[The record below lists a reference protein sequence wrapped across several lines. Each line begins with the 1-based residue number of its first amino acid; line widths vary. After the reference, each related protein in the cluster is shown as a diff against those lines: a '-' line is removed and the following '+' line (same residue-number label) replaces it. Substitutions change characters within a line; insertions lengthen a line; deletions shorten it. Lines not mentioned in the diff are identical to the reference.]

1 MGQFKPMVK
10 METTEPSVILKLKK
24 GGHVASK
31 HEKKEEHG
39 HMGMHH
45 TEHHKKHHAENEE
58 RSEHG
63 ESPKKP
69 SMSERRKAMS
79 GALLNSKHGGK
90 VHHKAMGGMMGAPAA
105 PMGAPAAP
113 MAAPMDPRKAAMLKA
128 MMARKAGMGA
138 PAAPMA
144 APMGAMKKG
153 GKVKMHEEHEIRKLE
168 KELKHHE
175 SQKDSMHGGSAHMKR
190 GGKVHKISGHP
201 EGSHEHHKHMA
212 KHHAKMHKE
221 GGSAHHHKMH
231 EHHKAMCSGGM
242 MHKAAGGAAMD
253 KFETKTTIEGNAKK
267 FAKTKVDDG
276 QHHDKHHGTK
286 GIKDGQPAGFKKGG
300 TIEGN
305 EGKFSKTKVVDGDR
319 KDTASG
325 TKGLKDGQPAGFK
338 KGGTIKWENRPAD
351 DGDKFDPAHGT
362 TGVRESNA
370 GGYKKGGAA
379 KKHFATGGSVEDTGR
394 AVAMPRK
401 PVSKPVSNDR
411 QSGTFKKGG
420 KVVHKADGG
429 VEFSPDQDMGDVSPA
444 DVKEAK
450 QRAMQTSAIDKLLG
464 RGPTQKQSIHA
475 GGYKK
480 GGNAKR

>member
-1 MGQFKPMVK
+1 
-10 METTEPSVILKLKK
+10 
-24 GGHVASK
+24 
-31 HEKKEEHG
+31 
-39 HMGMHH
+39 MGMHH
-45 TEHHKKHHAENEE
+45 TEHHKKHHVENEE

-63 ESPKKP
+63 EAPKKP

-79 GALLNSKHGGK
+79 GAMLNSKKGGK
-90 VHHKAMGGMMGAPAA
+90 VEKKAMGGMMGAPMA
-105 PMGAPAAP
+105 APAAP

-128 MMARKAGMGA
+128 MMARKGGMGT
-138 PAAPMA
+138 PSAPMA
-144 APMGAMKKG
+144 APAPGMPAMKKG
-153 GKVKMHEEHEIRKLE
+153 GKVKMSEEHEIRKLE

-175 SQKDSMHGGSAHMKR
+175 HEKAGKAHHGLKH
-190 GGKVHKISGHP
+190 GGKVH
-201 EGSHEHHKHMA
+201 
-212 KHHAKMHKE
+212 
-221 GGSAHHHKMH
+221 
-231 EHHKAMCSGGM
+231 
-242 MHKAAGGAAMD
+242 HKAAGGAAMD

-286 GIKDGQPAGFKKGG
+286 GIKDGAPAGYKHGGHAHKMHKHATGGSIPADTHESKNKARVVMGG
-300 TIEGN
+300 TLEGN
-305 EGKFSKTKVVDGDR
+305 EHDYESTEMHQAKRDR
-319 KDTASG
+319 AHG
-325 TKGLKDGQPAGFK
+325 TKGIKEGQPAGFK
-338 KGGTIKWENRPAD
+338 KGGAIGWENRPAD
-351 DGDKFDPAHGT
+351 DGEHFDPAHGT
-362 TGVRESNA
+362 MGVRESNA

-379 KKHFATGGSVEDTGR
+379 KKHFATGGSVNNAGH

-429 VEFSPDQDMGDVSPA
+429 VEFSPDQDMGNVSPA

-464 RGPTQKQSIHA
+464 RGPTQKQAIHT

-480 GGNAKR
+480 GGNAKC